1 MPLLQPPAPPAAVVA
16 VTPRRDST
24 LVIDGATVID
34 VETGARL
41 AGARVVVRQR
51 RIVDVGPAARVA
63 VPANALRIDGR
74 GGFLIPGLWDMHV
87 HSAYVGLGN
96 VLLPLYIAN
105 GVTGVRE
112 MFGQLFA
119 MRAYRTQIDT
129 GALIGP
135 RIVGSGHI
143 LDGPKPIWPGSVTA
157 GTPEQGV
164 RAVDSLKA
172 AGADF
177 IKVYSV
183 LPPDAYRA
191 VARRAKEVG
200 IPFAGHIPGGITA
213 TEASALGQHSAEH
226 LTGIP
231 LSCSRDEAAIR
242 RMRDSV
248 NADTDYPASQ
258 ALARALGSRVVDTFD
273 EAKCAA
279 LYRTF
284 AAYRTWQVPTMTVN
298 YSITHLDQMTASDP
312 RLAYIPKFLVQGWDP
327 KTDFRLKALTPADWE
342 NSRKG
347 WALNQRILR
356 GMVEAGVPILA
367 GTDVLNPYCM
377 PGFSLHDELRYLVEA
392 GMTPLQALQAAT
404 VSPARFLNATD
415 SLGTIARGKVA
426 DLVLLDA
433 DPLVDISNTTK
444 IRAVVGGGRYYDRAR
459 LDAILAEAKGRNAA
473 N

>member
-1 MPLLQPPAPPAAVVA
+1 MPFDQPPAPAAAVA
-16 VTPRRDST
+16 PATPPRDT
-24 LVIDGATVID
+24 ALVIDGATVID
-34 VETGARL
+34 VESGNRL
-41 AGARVVVRQR
+41 TGARVVIRQR

-63 VPANALRIDGR
+63 MPTDALRIDGR

-87 HSAYVGLGN
+87 HSAYAGLGN
-96 VLLPLYIAN
+96 LLLPLYIAN

-119 MRAYRTQIDT
+119 MKAYRAQIDT

-157 GTPEQGV
+157 RTPEQGM

-183 LPPDAYRA
+183 LPPDVYRA
-191 VARRAKEVG
+191 IATRAKAVG
-200 IPFAGHIPGGITA
+200 IPFAGHIPGGVNA
-213 TEASALGQHSAEH
+213 MEASALGQHSAEH

-231 LSCSRDEAAIR
+231 LSCSRDEVAIR

-248 NADTDYPASQ
+248 KADTDYPAAQ
-258 ALARALGSRVVDTFD
+258 ALGRALGSRVIDTFD
-273 EAKCAA
+273 AEKCAA
-279 LYRTF
+279 IYREF
-284 AAYRTWQVPTMTVN
+284 VANRTWQVPTMTVN
-298 YSITHLDQMTASDP
+298 YSISHLDQMTATDP

-342 NSRKG
+342 NSRKT

-356 GMVEAGVPILA
+356 EMVQAGVPILA
-367 GTDVLNPYCM
+367 GTDVLNPFCM

-404 VSPARFLNATD
+404 VNPARFLAATD

-433 DPLVDISNTTK
+433 DPLVEIGNTTK
-444 IRAVVGGGRYYDRAR
+444 IRAVIAGGRAYDRTR
-459 LDAILAEAKGRNAA
+459 LDAILAEAKARNAG

>member
-16 VTPRRDST
+16 AAPPRDTT

-34 VETGARL
+34 VETGRRL

-51 RIVDVGPAARVA
+51 RIVDVGAIDRVA
-63 VPANALRIDGR
+63 MPAGAVRVDGR

-87 HSAYVGLGN
+87 HSALVGLGN

-105 GVTGVRE
+105 GVTGVRD

-119 MRAYRTQIDT
+119 MKAYRTQIDT
-129 GALIGP
+129 GALVGP
-135 RIVGSGHI
+135 RMIGSGHI
-143 LDGPKPIWPGSVTA
+143 LDGPKPIWPGSVSA

-183 LPPDAYRA
+183 LPPDVYRA
-191 VARRAKEVG
+191 IAKRAKEVG
-200 IPFAGHIPGGITA
+200 IPFAGHIPGGISA
-213 TEASALGQHSAEH
+213 LEASALGQHSAEH

-242 RMRDSV
+242 RLRDSV
-248 NADTDYPASQ
+248 QADTDYPAAQ
-258 ALARALGSRVVDTFD
+258 ALSRALGSRIVDTFD
-273 EAKCAA
+273 PAKCAA
-279 LYRTF
+279 IYRAF
-284 AAYRTWQVPTMTVN
+284 VANRTWQVPTMTVN
-298 YSITHLDQMTASDP
+298 YSISHLDQMTATDP
-312 RLAYIPKFLVQGWDP
+312 RLLYIPKFLVQGWDP

-342 NSRKG
+342 NSRKT
-347 WALNQRILR
+347 WALQQRMLR
-356 GMVEAGVPILA
+356 EMVRAGVPILA

-377 PGFSLHDELRYLVEA
+377 PGFSLHDELRHLVDA

-404 VSPARFLNATD
+404 IQPARFFAATD

-433 DPLVDISNTTK
+433 DPLVDIANSTR
-444 IRAVVGGGRYYDRAR
+444 IRAVITNGRYYDRAR
-459 LDAILAEAKGRNAA
+459 LDAVLAEAKARNAA